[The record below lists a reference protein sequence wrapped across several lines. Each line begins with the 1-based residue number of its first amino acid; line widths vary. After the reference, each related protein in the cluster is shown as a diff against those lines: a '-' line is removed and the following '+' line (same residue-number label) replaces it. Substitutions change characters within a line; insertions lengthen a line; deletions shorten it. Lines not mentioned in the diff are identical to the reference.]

1 MTLEFLL
8 NGKTVSAEGCHPQ
21 TTLLDFLRARGLTGA
36 KEGCAEGECG
46 ACAVAIVR
54 SRGPSTA
61 YVPDLDLRRAGS
73 VRVRIEIDGS
83 VVQDLEFEALGAQ
96 RVSNMAAAELLE
108 CLRARTTSVL
118 PEVIRVRV
126 ELLSDG

>member
-1 MTLEFLL
+1 
-8 NGKTVSAEGCHPQ
+8 
-21 TTLLDFLRARGLTGA
+21 
-36 KEGCAEGECG
+36 
-46 ACAVAIVR
+46 
-54 SRGPSTA
+54 
-61 YVPDLDLRRAGS
+61 
-73 VRVRIEIDGS
+73 VRIEIDGS
-83 VVQDLEFEALGAQ
+83 VVQELEIEASGAQ